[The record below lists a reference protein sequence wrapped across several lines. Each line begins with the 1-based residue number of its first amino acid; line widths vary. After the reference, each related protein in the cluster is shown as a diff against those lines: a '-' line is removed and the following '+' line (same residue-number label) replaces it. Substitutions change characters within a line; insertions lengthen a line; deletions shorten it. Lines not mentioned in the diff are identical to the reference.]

1 MKVSRYANS
10 RQKSCLQCSRTKS
23 RCDRKPDRCTRCSQ
37 RGLSCTYLGSDTPGE
52 TRLASTGNESTSP
65 VVAPGAGA
73 SHVSSTSDFSVD
85 SNGPNTALAAPIM
98 DVRSIL
104 SSGPPAHAPGF
115 STVQVV
121 GTTSAAAQQT
131 DTLDFSHLN
140 LICPLNVD
148 DISNRWLK
156 LYIPDDGE
164 QVKEYPESVTRL
176 IYRVL
181 KSYAA
186 VAARGRDALP
196 FIHPT
201 QMKTPDLHLATCL
214 SLVRISANPLPGS
227 EGTAAT
233 ILQREME
240 SITQSS
246 DSYDDVSLLA
256 AFQAYLIYT
265 MVLFFRLNQ
274 GDKPLFRSAMMNLQ
288 QLACSSS
295 RKGLICTADSTHI
308 RPRWEE
314 WIMTEAKRRTLYV
327 MYLFDSTL
335 SANEGLPTFL
345 GSELQGLPAPSNKP
359 LWQAENR
366 AEWEKEFNI
375 LLAEWTE
382 GVLNIDELWPI
393 PSDIDNAGV
402 LRRRTRVDQWLEN
415 LDEFG
420 TMMFAVTSCT
430 HHG

>member
-1 MKVSRYANS
+1 M
-10 RQKSCLQCSRTKS
+10 
-23 RCDRKPDRCTRCSQ
+23 
-37 RGLSCTYLGSDTPGE
+37 SDTPGE
-52 TRLASTGNESTSP
+52 TRLARTGNESTSP

-73 SHVSSTSDFSVD
+73 SSVTSTSDFSVD
-85 SNGPNTALAAPIM
+85 SNGPDTALAAPIM

-104 SSGPPAHAPGF
+104 SSGPPTHVPGF
-115 STVQVV
+115 STAKAV
-121 GTTSAAAQQT
+121 GTISAAAQKT

-140 LICPLNVD
+140 LICPLNVE

-156 LYIPDDGE
+156 PYIPDDGE
-164 QVKEYPESVTRL
+164 QVKEYPEPVTRF

-186 VAARGRDALP
+186 VGARGRDALP

-201 QMKTPDLHLATCL
+201 QMKTPDSCLATCL

-227 EGTAAT
+227 EVTAVT

-240 SITQSS
+240 NITESS
-246 DSYDDVSLLA
+246 GSYDQVSLLA

-274 GDKPLFRSAMMNLQ
+274 GDKPFFRSAMMNLQ

-295 RKGLICTADSTHI
+295 WGGLICTADSTRI

-314 WIMTEAKRRTLYV
+314 WIIAEAKRRTLYV

-345 GSELQGLPAPSNKP
+345 GTELRGLPAPSNKP
-359 LWQAENR
+359 LWHAYDR
-366 AEWEKEFNI
+366 AEWEKEYNV

-382 GVLNIDELWPI
+382 GVLNIEELWPI
-393 PSDIDNAGV
+393 PPGMDDLGQ

-430 HHG
+430 HSG